1 MNSLIKL
8 PQRNDDTYE
17 VIEEETTGKIEGTNT
32 TWKRL
37 SLSQVSRQRNEH
49 LTRFCLSP
57 PPPGRSDCF
66 ALAYLHALRLSF
78 FLTLSQIAN
87 NFKGQ
92 IPHLFL
98 GGSRLPCLLQFRKG
112 YYLVRICLPF
122 WACSISTSLALC
134 PHPSSP
140 PPPSLQSP
148 HSTPPSLPPP
158 PREFRTTPPP
168 GLSYL
173 NSEQQTL
180 LLPPS
185 YHRLCDP
192 SSARTPFS

>member
-1 MNSLIKL
+1 MSIL
-8 PQRNDDTYE
+8 PDSA
-17 VIEEETTGKIEGTNT
+17 
-32 TWKRL
+32 L
-37 SLSQVSRQRNEH
+37 A
-49 LTRFCLSP
+49 P
-57 PPPGRSDCF
+57 DCF

-98 GGSRLPCLLQFRKG
+98 GGSRLPCLLQFLKG
-112 YYLVRICLPF
+112 YYLARICLPF
-122 WACSISTSLALC
+122 WACSISTSLTLC

-140 PPPSLQSP
+140 PPSLQLP
-148 HSTPPSLPPP
+148 HSTPSSLPPP

-185 YHRLCDP
+185 DHCLCDP